1 MKTGV
6 CSLRAAVSVTTMFLA
21 VAAFA
26 AAAGDWQENL
36 SPTDKS
42 FTATGRNPFWIL
54 EPGYQL
60 NLEGKEDGKKVHLT
74 ITALNETK
82 KIDGVETRVV
92 EERETEDGKLAEVS
106 RNYFAIGTETHS
118 LYYFGEDVD
127 VFKGD
132 KVVHEGSWQSGR
144 DGAKFGIMIPG
155 EIKAG
160 SRYYQERAEG
170 VAMDRAE
177 NVSGR
182 FSLKTPAGK
191 FTNCL
196 KTRETSPLEPDHTE
210 YKVFAPGIGI
220 VQDDTLKLVS
230 YGFAGK

>member
-1 MKTGV
+1 M
-6 CSLRAAVSVTTMFLA
+6 RAVGSVAPMLLA
-21 VAAFA
+21 VAAFG

-36 SPTDKS
+36 NPADKS
-42 FTATGRNPFWIL
+42 FTATGRNAYWIL

-60 NLEGKEDGKKVHLT
+60 TLEGKEEGKKTHLT
-74 ITALNETK
+74 ITMLNETK
-82 KIDGVETRVV
+82 NVGGVETRVV
-92 EERETEDGKLAEVS
+92 EERETEDGKLVEVS
-106 RNYFAIGTETHS
+106 RNYFAIGNETHS

-127 VFKGD
+127 VYKGD
-132 KVVHEGSWQSGR
+132 KVVHEGSWQSGK

-155 EIKAG
+155 AIKSG

-177 NVSGR
+177 DVSDR
-182 FSLKTPAGK
+182 ISLKTPAGK

-196 KTRETSPLEPDHTE
+196 KTRETSPLEPGHTE

-220 VQDDTLKLVS
+220 VQDDSLKLVS
-230 YGFAGK
+230 YGFVGK